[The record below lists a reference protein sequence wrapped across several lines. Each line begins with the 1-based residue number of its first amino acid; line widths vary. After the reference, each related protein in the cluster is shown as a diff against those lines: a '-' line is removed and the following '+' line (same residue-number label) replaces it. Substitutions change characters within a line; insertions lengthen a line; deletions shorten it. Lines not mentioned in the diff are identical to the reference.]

1 MIMKKTILLL
11 PIILIISLSSCSVG
25 PDFEN
30 PQIDTLQVYRFDT
43 LKVDSIANIE
53 WWDLFSDSTIDSL
66 VVTALEQNKDL
77 NIAIARIEEARA
89 GLTFTGADRYPK
101 LDISAGASRGNYAL
115 GIHLP
120 NTSNNF
126 SISPSLSW
134 EIDFWG
140 KYRRATESARAN
152 LLASEYSLR
161 TVQLGLISE
170 VVGTYFQLLD
180 YKQRLEISKATL
192 RTREESLNI
201 IQQRYDK
208 GIVPELDL
216 NQAQIQKEIA
226 ASAVPFFERLVS
238 KTENG
243 LSVLLGKNPGII
255 KNSGISISDQEIPP
269 EIPIGIPSDI
279 LQRRPDILQAESLLH
294 AQNAKVGVAAAQ
306 QYPSISL
313 TGILGV
319 ASNDLS
325 TLTDGGLG
333 WAVGG
338 SLLSPLFNFNKN
350 SARVEVEAAKT
361 KQALFN
367 YEKTVLNAFREVE
380 DALIDIDTYKRE
392 LAAKTRQVAA
402 AKNAESLSR
411 MRYDQG
417 VASYLEVLDSERT
430 LFNSEL
436 ELSQAKQLY
445 LTTFVRLYKSLGGGW
460 ITQKEQA
467 EYEANSNET
476 K

>member
-1 MIMKKTILLL
+1 MKKLLL
-11 PIILIISLSSCSVG
+11 VIPIILVVFLTSCSVG
-25 PDFEN
+25 PDFEK
-30 PQIDTLQVYRFDT
+30 PQVDTLQVYRFDT

-53 WWDLFSDSTIDSL
+53 WWDLFSDPTIDSL
-66 VVTALEQNKDL
+66 VVIALEQNKDL
-77 NIAIARIEEARA
+77 NIAVARIEEARA
-89 GLTFTGADRYPK
+89 GLTYTGADRYPK

-120 NTSNNF
+120 STTNNF

-140 KYRRATESARAN
+140 KFRRATESARAN

-226 ASAVPFFERLVS
+226 ASAVPIFERFVA
-238 KTENG
+238 KTENA
-243 LSVLLGKNPGII
+243 LSVLLGKNPGVI
-255 KNSGISISDQEIPP
+255 KNRGMSISEQEVPP
-269 EIPIGIPSDI
+269 EIPVGIPSD
-279 LQRRPDILQAESLLH
+279 LLLRRPDILQAESLLH
-294 AQNAKVGVAAAQ
+294 TQKAKVGVAAAP

-313 TGILGV
+313 TGILGI
-319 ASNDLS
+319 ASDDLS

-338 SLLSPLFNFNKN
+338 SLLAPLFNFNKN
-350 SARVEVEAAKT
+350 SARVEIEEAKT
-361 KQALFN
+361 RQALFN

-380 DALIDIDTYKRE
+380 DALVDIDTYKRE
-392 LAAKTRQVAA
+392 LEAKRRQIAA

-430 LFNSEL
+430 LFNSAL
-436 ELSQAKQLY
+436 ELSQAKQSY
-445 LTTFVRLYKSLGGGW
+445 LTTFVRLYKALGGGW
-460 ITQKEQA
+460 ISKE
-467 EYEANSNET
+467 EKENFLNEAAVKE
-476 K
+476 